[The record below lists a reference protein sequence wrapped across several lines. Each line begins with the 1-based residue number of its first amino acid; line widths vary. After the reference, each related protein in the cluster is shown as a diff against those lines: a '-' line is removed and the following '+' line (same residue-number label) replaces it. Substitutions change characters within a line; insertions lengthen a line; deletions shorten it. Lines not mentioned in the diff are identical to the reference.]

1 MYNGSQWRKWDLH
14 VHTPDSYENQYSFSD
29 ENERKQYSGDLWE
42 KYICELEKI
51 EDISVIGITDYFTI
65 EGYKK
70 ILEYREKGRL
80 KNFDL
85 ILPNIELRLDVLSG
99 KDNKRLNFH
108 IIFSDEIRPE
118 IIEEDFLH
126 SLEFQTGNSEIH
138 RLTKQNIEDLGRS
151 LKEENKG
158 LNDSNFQEGCK
169 KVVLNME
176 NILKVLKGNI
186 SKFNGKYLLVLS
198 AREWDEIGWNG
209 QGHIIKKN
217 SLFKSHAVF
226 SSSPKT
232 IAFCQGKT
240 HISIREF
247 EKEFGQIK
255 PCIHGSDAH
264 SFDRLCMPDEERFCW
279 IKAEPSFDG
288 LKQIIYEPASRVKI
302 QKENPELYKN
312 IYTIRSVEFYDSNI
326 DEKISLIPK
335 IIPLNKNFVAITGG
349 KGSGKT
355 AILDLIA
362 NCYLDRCYHTKDDK
376 KIGEDKNSFV
386 QRIQMIGDQLGVKL
400 EFIDPSIEPFQKKLT
415 EDSFFE
421 KSSILYLP
429 QGKIDE
435 ISGDK
440 DQLND
445 KIKEIIF
452 NDPHVKEER
461 YLEKFSALEV
471 ETKRISHNLYEINSK
486 IVELEQDTS
495 DLVISAITKDKQI
508 TEGKLADIKNQ
519 IHLKEATLEKGIQ
532 DQIASLKKE
541 IKSLKDQET
550 NCQDIQ
556 NSFELLKG
564 GIAHFAFTSNNSI
577 ESINKKIKSLNINS
591 DEKDPLHIEEF
602 EVFDFSDQLSSLNII
617 CQKIQQKQMQL
628 ASVRSSKESQ
638 LKELMG
644 EEKSHSK
651 LLKEVDSLENEI
663 KKTNEKLKG
672 IESNKE
678 VLSQIIAQR
687 ETAYNSLLES
697 FRNWKKYYDEVIQ
710 TFSIGKNE
718 ILGDINFSS
727 RISIDI
733 QEFQTVAKNLINKKK
748 LSEEEIE
755 AKVREYSTI
764 LKEYFNGNSNFD
776 QIKRGYN
783 KFLALPI
790 PIKRSTSNQHY
801 YNWLFGN
808 YFNLMTDIH
817 FGDTPLEN
825 LSMGQKGTVLLKLF
839 LAEGDYP
846 IILDQPEENLDNKFI
861 YKELVGAMRDAKNN
875 RQVIIATNN
884 ANLVVN
890 TDADQIIIAEFKGG
904 KISYKSGG
912 LESPEI
918 RQEIMPLLEGGL
930 EAFKKREQKYG
941 ILGYHI

>member
-14 VHTPDSYENQYSFSD
+14 VHTPDSYENQYSFLD
-29 ENERKQYSGDLWE
+29 DAEREQYSGDIWE

-65 EGYKK
+65 DGYKK
-70 ILEYREKGRL
+70 ILDYRKTGRL
-80 KNFDL
+80 KNSDL

-108 IIFSDEIRPE
+108 IIFSNEVQPE
-118 IIEEDFLH
+118 VIEEDFLH
-126 SLEFQTGNSEIH
+126 SLEFQTGNSEVH
-138 RLTKQNIEDLGRS
+138 RLTKQKIEDLGRT
-151 LKEENKG
+151 LKEENSG
-158 LNDSNFQEGCK
+158 LNGSDFQEGCK
-169 KVVLNME
+169 KIVLNMD
-176 NILKVLKGNI
+176 NILKVLKGHA
-186 SKFNGKYLLVLS
+186 SKFNGQYLLILS

-226 SSSPKT
+226 SSNPGT

-240 HISIREF
+240 HISIQDF

-264 SFDRLCMPDEERFCW
+264 SFEKLCKPDGDRFCW
-279 IKAEPSFDG
+279 IKAESTFDG

-302 QKENPELYKN
+302 QKDTPELYKN
-312 IYTIRSVEFYDSNI
+312 IYTLSSVEFYDSNI
-326 DEKISLIPK
+326 DEKISLVPC
-335 IIPLNKNFVAITGG
+335 IIPLNQNFVAITGG

-362 NCYLDRCYHTKDDK
+362 NCYLDRCYHTKEDK

-386 QRIQMIGDQLGVKL
+386 QRIQTIGNQLGVKL
-400 EFIDPSIEPFQKKLT
+400 EFIDSSIEPFQKKLT
-415 EDSFFE
+415 ETSFFN

-440 DQLND
+440 RQLND

-452 NDPHVKEER
+452 NNPNVKEGH
-461 YLEKFSALEV
+461 YSEKFSALE
-471 ETKRISHNLYEINSK
+471 TKTNQLSREIPNINSQ
-486 IVELEQDTS
+486 IVRLEQETS

-519 IHLKEATLEKGIQ
+519 IQLKEASLEQGIQ
-532 DQIASLKKE
+532 DQISSLKKE
-541 IKSLKDQET
+541 IKTLKDQET
-550 NCQDIQ
+550 NCQEVLND
-556 NSFELLKG
+556 FELLKG
-564 GIAHFAFTSNNSI
+564 GLAHFVSTSNNSI
-577 ESINKKIKSLNINS
+577 ESINKKIKSLNSNS
-591 DEKDPLHIEEF
+591 EEDGSTKIEEF
-602 EVFDFSDQLSSLNII
+602 EIFDFSDQIALLNTIY
-617 CQKIQQKQMQL
+617 QKVQQKQMHL
-628 ASVRSSKESQ
+628 SSIRSSKELT
-638 LKELMG
+638 LKELLG

-651 LLKEVDSLENEI
+651 LLKEAEALENEI
-663 KKTNEKLKG
+663 KKNNEKIKD
-672 IESNKE
+672 IEEKKE
-678 VLSQIIAQR
+678 ALTQIIVKR
-687 ETAYNSLLES
+687 DIVYGNLLETL
-697 FRNWKKYYDEVIQ
+697 RDWKKYYDEVIQ
-710 TFSIGKNE
+710 TFSLGKND
-718 ILGDINFSS
+718 ILGDINFKS
-727 RISIDI
+727 RILIDV
-733 QEFQTVAKNLINKKK
+733 QEFQTTAKDLINKKK

-755 AKVREYSTI
+755 ANV
-764 LKEYFNGNSNFD
+764 KEYTTTLMEFFQGNSSFD
-776 QIKRGYN
+776 QVKTGYN
-783 KFLALPI
+783 KLLTSPL

-801 YNWLFGN
+801 YDWLFGN
-808 YFNLMTDIH
+808 YFNLMTDIS
-817 FGDTPLEN
+817 FGDNPLDI

-861 YKELVGAMRDAKNN
+861 YKELVSAMRTAKNN

-890 TDADQIIIAEFKGG
+890 TDADQIIIAEFNEG

-912 LESPEI
+912 LESPDI
-918 RQEIMPLLEGGL
+918 RQEIMPLLEGGF

-941 ILGYHI
+941 ILGYPL